1 MQTAGSTAGTMTA
14 SGALTDSS
22 ATSFFTTI
30 TVTFTLNTP
39 PISTSVAAL
48 VPTAMTVLTSTQC
61 PTPAGFT
68 AFNNLASV

>member
-22 ATSFFTTI
+22 ATSFFTTL

-39 PISTSVAAL
+39 PSTSVAAL